1 MTKVLISIPDKIAAR
16 MRSAIPQRQRSK
28 VIADLIEKEVERRE
42 KSLFECALAVEKDN
56 ALRNEMDVW
65 DVTLQDGLS
74 DESW

>member
-65 DVTLQDGLS
+65 DVTLKDGLS